1 MPPKIFSRGNDNHDP
16 ENCLI
21 INVRNLG
28 FFSSER
34 GIFLEK
40 GDDCL
45 RPFANGNRALPFQRS
60 FTCCPEQLRYLGLPL
75 AAGSSGPVARGGTF
89 L

>member
-1 MPPKIFSRGNDNHDP
+1 MCGILASSLLRDEYSR
-16 ENCLI
+16 
-21 INVRNLG
+21 R
-28 FFSSER
+28 R
-34 GIFLEK
+34 

-45 RPFANGNRALPFQRS
+45 SPFANGNRALPFQRS

-75 AAGSSGPVARGGTF
+75 AAGSGGPVARGGTF